1 MATFT
6 DREKTIL
13 EMYTEKASD
22 TNDMV
27 QQGES
32 QLDISK
38 NISLQNSV
46 ISQNNL
52 IAEAGK
58 FISFEIL

>member
-13 EMYTEKASD
+13 EMHTEKASD

-27 QQGES
+27 QQGEP
-32 QLDISK
+32 QLDRSK
-38 NISLQNSV
+38 NISLQISMT
-46 ISQNNL
+46 SQNNL

-58 FISFEIL
+58 FLSLEIL